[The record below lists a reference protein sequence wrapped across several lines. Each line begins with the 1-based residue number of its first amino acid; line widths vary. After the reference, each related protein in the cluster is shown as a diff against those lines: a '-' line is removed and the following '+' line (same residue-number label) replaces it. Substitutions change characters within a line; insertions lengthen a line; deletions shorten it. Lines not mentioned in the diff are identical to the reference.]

1 MGYKSVN
8 HKKQKFK
15 NMKTQKMKVDF
26 PNNSTK
32 IKSYLK
38 TVMFLLM
45 FTLVFTACSEDE
57 DTTPEQQEEQMLP
70 DGQALLQRLEQNR
83 QEDLQTFS
91 LDAADGG
98 SITGEQGTRI
108 FFPPNALAYQDGSPV
123 TGEVTIELVEI
134 YNKADMLL
142 KNMPTNGKRPD
153 GTIEM
158 IKSAGEFFIN
168 ATKNEEQLTLTQPM
182 QLQSKGVPFE
192 DVDPDMGL
200 FIVGCDDPLDFN
212 CTEAW
217 EEDEFTQ
224 VGMGEVQNQDGTWS
238 AVYLVDLSEFGW
250 TNLDR
255 WYNYDGELTT
265 LNVDVPEGYNGG
277 NCEVYLSYDGEDSG
291 LARMDV
297 YDENTGMFT
306 EHFGMIPVGQE
317 VHIIIIAEINGVLH
331 YTIQGTT
338 ITQDHIE
345 VMAEPQPGTEAD
357 LFVLIEDLP

>member
-1 MGYKSVN
+1 
-8 HKKQKFK
+8 
-15 NMKTQKMKVDF
+15 MKTQKMKTDF

-32 IKSYLK
+32 IKNYLK
-38 TVMFLLM
+38 TVLFLLVI
-45 FTLVFTACSEDE
+45 TVVFTACSEEE
-57 DTTPEQQEEQMLP
+57 DNNPQQQEEEQILP
-70 DGQALLQRLEQNR
+70 DGQALLQRLVQNR
-83 QEDLQTFS
+83 QDARQTFS
-91 LDAADGG
+91 IDASAGG
-98 SITGEQGTRI
+98 SITGEQGTTI
-108 FFPPNALAYQDGSPV
+108 FFPPNALVYQDGSPV

-168 ATKNEEQLTLTQPM
+168 ATKNEEQLALTQPM
-182 QLQSKGVPFE
+182 QLQSKGIPFA
-192 DVDPDMGL
+192 DVDPEMGL

-217 EEDEFTQ
+217 EEEEDAQ
-224 VGMGEVQNQDGTWS
+224 VIIGEIQNQDGTWS
-238 AVYLVDLSEFGW
+238 VVYIVDLTQFGW
-250 TNLDR
+250 ANLDR
-255 WYNYDGELTT
+255 WYNYDGDLTI
-265 LNVDVPEGYNGG
+265 LNIDVPEGYNGN
-277 NCEVYLSYDGEDSG
+277 NCEVFLSYDGEDAG
-291 LARMDV
+291 LARMDI

-317 VHIIIIAEINGVLH
+317 VHIILIAEINGVLH

-338 ITQDHIE
+338 ITPDHVE
-345 VMAEPQPGTEAD
+345 VMAEPQPVTEAE